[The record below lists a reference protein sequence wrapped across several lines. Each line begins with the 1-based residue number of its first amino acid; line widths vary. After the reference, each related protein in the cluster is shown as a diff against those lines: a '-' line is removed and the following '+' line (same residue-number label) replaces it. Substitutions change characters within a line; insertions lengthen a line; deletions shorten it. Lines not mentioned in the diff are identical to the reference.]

1 MAARLFLYRHH
12 ARIAKCVLLIEAW
25 EDLNVRVGIRVR
37 PPELPDLRVDMG
49 FGQQMSDL
57 AGPAIE
63 QTRKLVSFFGVF
75 QLIRQ
80 KL

>member
-1 MAARLFLYRHH
+1 
-12 ARIAKCVLLIEAW
+12 
-25 EDLNVRVGIRVR
+25 
-37 PPELPDLRVDMG
+37 
-49 FGQQMSDL
+49 MSDL